1 MDRRQFLTGLGAVA
15 VAAAVPLPAPPELI
29 PFYDV
34 GPAVRALLAMREL
47 NDAVVRAFY
56 VEAHCFGT
64 AAIKIEQSVD
74 GIRFSR
80 AELPAEM
87 KTGPERETGPAS
99 SRVTIGTLPA
109 LCNPPSVCPSN
120 IRAHVTE

>member
-1 MDRRQFLTGLGAVA
+1 MDRRQFLTSLGAAA
-15 VAAAVPLPAPPELI
+15 VAAAVPLPAPTPELI
-29 PFYDV
+29 PFFDV

-74 GIRFSR
+74 GVRFSR
-80 AELPAEM
+80 AELPL
-87 KTGPERETGPAS
+87 
-99 SRVTIGTLPA
+99 I
-109 LCNPPSVCPSN
+109 
-120 IRAHVTE
+120 